1 MVQTCIK
8 LTGSYPCIV
17 QPSRF
22 NKMNA
27 SQISDIE
34 DYCRDLPKT
43 HTWKDLSI
51 PPAEIEV
58 LERMVP
64 DYIGRLEAG
73 VVPEKA
79 KTHIQQKYHKSI
91 KPPHFNRIYQRL
103 RAAGTLAKSPAF
115 EASMISKACRG
126 LSGVSVI
133 TVFLSP
139 YPNGQKFSCKWNC
152 NYCPNEPGQPRS
164 YLFGEP
170 GVLRANQLGFDCVEQ
185 MRVRIDSYR
194 VNGHPT
200 DKFEVLVLGGTLH
213 SYPQDYLDTF
223 MRDIYYGANTC
234 SVAGGAKRQAGTLEE
249 EQELNAAGDHKVIGL
264 TVETRPDCVTAAVL
278 KDLRRWGVTRVQLG
292 VQHTDDAI
300 LKAVNRGCLHRHTVT
315 ALQLLRDNCFK
326 VDIHIMPNLPTS
338 TPDKDR
344 AMMDVVLSELQPDQV
359 KVYPCET
366 TPFTKILEDYKAG
379 TYVPYSNEELKEVV
393 IYWKTRVHPWI
404 RNNRIVRDIPNYYI
418 VAGVPSSSERCVYQE
433 EMKKRGLICRCI
445 RCREVGRQP
454 EADEVGKG
462 QMVVHRY
469 KAAGGEEV
477 FLSWVSQDS
486 LALYGFCRLR
496 LPGTFTSAGPFK
508 ELKGLAL
515 IRELHVYG
523 RTLATGDGD
532 DASKG
537 GAPVAQHTG
546 LGRRLL
552 KAAEWLARFHGYS
565 GTAVIAGIGTRGYYS
580 RFGYHLDRKDAGR
593 FMIKRWVPLWIVGLG
608 MLLVSLFIMGL
619 WYLI

>member
-1 MVQTCIK
+1 
-8 LTGSYPCIV
+8 
-17 QPSRF
+17 
-22 NKMNA
+22 
-27 SQISDIE
+27 
-34 DYCRDLPKT
+34 
-43 HTWKDLSI
+43 
-51 PPAEIEV
+51 
-58 LERMVP
+58 
-64 DYIGRLEAG
+64 
-73 VVPEKA
+73 
-79 KTHIQQKYHKSI
+79 
-91 KPPHFNRIYQRL
+91 
-103 RAAGTLAKSPAF
+103 
-115 EASMISKACRG
+115 
-126 LSGVSVI
+126 
-133 TVFLSP
+133 
-139 YPNGQKFSCKWNC
+139 
-152 NYCPNEPGQPRS
+152 
-164 YLFGEP
+164 
-170 GVLRANQLGFDCVEQ
+170 
-185 MRVRIDSYR
+185 
-194 VNGHPT
+194 
-200 DKFEVLVLGGTLH
+200 
-213 SYPQDYLDTF
+213 

-234 SVAGGAKRQAGTLEE
+234 SIAGIKRSPGTLEE

-300 LKAVNRGCLHRHTVT
+300 LRAVNRGCLHRHTVA
-315 ALQLLRDNCFK
+315 ALALLRDNCFK

-338 TPDKDR
+338 TPVKDR

-433 EMKKRGLICRCI
+433 EMRRRGLTCRCI

-454 EADEVGKG
+454 DPEEVGAG
-462 QMVVHRY
+462 QLVVRHY
-469 KAAGGEEV
+469 KAAGGEEL
-477 FLSWVSQDS
+477 FLSWISENS
-486 LALYGFCRLR
+486 RTLYGFCRLR
-496 LPGTFTSAGPFK
+496 LPPASAATDGPFK

-523 RTLATGDGD
+523 RTLATGDSD
-532 DASKG
+532 DASRA

-552 KAAEWLARFHGYS
+552 EAAEWQAWVHGYS

-580 RFGYHLDRKDAGR
+580 RFGYQLDQGAGR
-593 FMIKRWVPLWIVGLG
+593 FMIKQWIPFWTSIGLA
-608 MLLVSLFIMGL
+608 LLFIFIIGIWFWL
-619 WYLI
+619 LI

>member
-1 MVQTCIK
+1 
-8 LTGSYPCIV
+8 
-17 QPSRF
+17 
-22 NKMNA
+22 MNA

-51 PPAEIEV
+51 PPTEVEV

-73 VVPEKA
+73 VPSEKA
-79 KTHIQQKYHKSI
+79 KTQIQQKYHRSI
-91 KPPHFNRIYQRL
+91 KPTHFNRIYQRL

-185 MRVRIDSYR
+185 MRVRIDAYR

-213 SYPQDYLDTF
+213 SYPQDYLETF

-234 SVAGGAKRQAGTLEE
+234 SLPSDKGKRGPGTLAQ
-249 EQELNAAGDHKVIGL
+249 EQGLNARGDHKVIGL
-264 TVETRPDCVTAAVL
+264 TVETRPDCVTAATLV
-278 KDLRRWGVTRVQLG
+278 DLRRWGVTRVQLG

-300 LKAVNRGCLHRHTVT
+300 LRAVNRGCSHRHTVA
-315 ALQLLRDNCFK
+315 ALALLRDNCFK

-366 TPFTKILEDYKAG
+366 TPFTKILEDFKAG
-379 TYVPYSNEELKEVV
+379 TYVPYSHEELKEVV
-393 IYWKTRVHPWI
+393 IYWKTRVSPWI

-433 EMKKRGLICRCI
+433 EMRRRGLMCRCI

-454 EADEVGKG
+454 APEEVGAG
-462 QMVVHRY
+462 QLVIRRY
-469 KAAGGEEV
+469 RAAAGEEL
-477 FLSWVSQDS
+477 FLSWVSENS
-486 LALYGFCRLR
+486 RTLYGFCRLR
-496 LPGTFTSAGPFK
+496 LPPPASAAASPFP

-523 RTLATGDGD
+523 RTLATGDAD
-532 DASKG
+532 DASRG

-552 KAAEWLARFHGYS
+552 EAAEWQAWVHGYS

-580 RFGYHLDRKDAGR
+580 RFGYQLDQGAGR
-593 FMIKRWVPLWIVGLG
+593 FMIRRWIPFWTVSVAISFIIILGL
-608 MLLVSLFIMGL
+608 LYFLVQK
-619 WYLI
+619 

>member
-1 MVQTCIK
+1 
-8 LTGSYPCIV
+8 
-17 QPSRF
+17 
-22 NKMNA
+22 MNA

-51 PPAEIEV
+51 PAAEVEV
-58 LERMVP
+58 LERMVL

-73 VVPEKA
+73 VSPEKA
-79 KTHIQQKYHKSI
+79 KTQIQQKYHKSI
-91 KPPHFNRIYQRL
+91 KPTHFNRIYQKL
-103 RAAGTLAKSPAF
+103 RAAGQAKSPAF

-185 MRVRIDSYR
+185 MRVRIDAYR

-234 SVAGGAKRQAGTLEE
+234 SVAGEGKRRSPGTLEE

-264 TVETRPDCVTAAVL
+264 TVETRPDCVTADTL

-300 LKAVNRGCLHRHTVT
+300 LRAVNRGCLHRHTVA
-315 ALQLLRDNCFK
+315 ALAMLRNNCFK

-338 TPDKDR
+338 TPEKDR

-433 EMKKRGLICRCI
+433 EMKRRGLICRCI

-454 EADEVGKG
+454 APEEVGAG
-462 QMVVHRY
+462 QLVVRHY
-469 KAAGGEEV
+469 KAADGEEL
-477 FLSWVSQDS
+477 FLSWISENS
-486 LALYGFCRLR
+486 RTLYGFCRLR
-496 LPGTFTSAGPFK
+496 LPPAEATVGPFP

-552 KAAEWLARFHGYS
+552 EAAEWQAWVHGYS

-580 RFGYHLDRKDAGR
+580 RFGYQLDTGAGR
-593 FMIKRWVPLWIVGLG
+593 FMIKRWIPFWTSIGLA
-608 MLLVSLFIMGL
+608 LLFI
-619 WYLI
+619 LIIGIGFWLLI